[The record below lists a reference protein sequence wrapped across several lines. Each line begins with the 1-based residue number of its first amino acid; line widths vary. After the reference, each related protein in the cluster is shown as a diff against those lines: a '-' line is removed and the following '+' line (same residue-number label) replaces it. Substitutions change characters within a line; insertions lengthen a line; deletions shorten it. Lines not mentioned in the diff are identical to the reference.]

1 MLTLIFNGS
10 PRRNGDTASLIAA
23 LRGELA
29 GEVEEIS
36 AYRADISP
44 CVDCRYCWKHGR
56 CALRDDMQRVY
67 GLLARADNVVVASP
81 VYFSELTGRMLDM
94 ASRLQVY
101 YAGKRFAGIAPP
113 LKRPKR
119 GAVLLTGGGDGAP
132 DRALASARLLLGCMG
147 VSASDEAPCA
157 VSLRTDSLPA
167 REDEAALNAAR
178 DIGRMLSRA
187 PELP

>member
-67 GLLARADNVVVASP
+67 ELLARADNVVVASP
-81 VYFSELTGRMLDM
+81 V
-94 ASRLQVY
+94 
-101 YAGKRFAGIAPP
+101 
-113 LKRPKR
+113 
-119 GAVLLTGGGDGAP
+119 
-132 DRALASARLLLGCMG
+132 
-147 VSASDEAPCA
+147 
-157 VSLRTDSLPA
+157 
-167 REDEAALNAAR
+167 
-178 DIGRMLSRA
+178 
-187 PELP
+187 

>member
-1 MLTLIFNGS
+1 MDQKIGQLIDS
-10 PRRNGDTASLIAA
+10 YRDDLIATLSRWIGVPSVKA
-23 LRGELA
+23 EPAEGA
-29 GEVEEIS
+29 PFGTEV
-36 AYRADISP
+36 R
-44 CVDCRYCWKHGR
+44 
-56 CALRDDMQRVY
+56 
-67 GLLARADNVVVASP
+67 
-81 VYFSELTGRMLDM
+81 RMLDM

-147 VSASDEAPCA
+147 VSAADEAPCA

-187 PELP
+187 SELP